1 MNEYADAVWKKA
13 NAKVRILAKIRR
25 FISENTAAKINKTMI
40 RPHLDYIDFG
50 TDSSSADRVCKLD
63 TLQNKALRWCQ
74 ESGGLRDCAPLTF
87 PPLVPPVTRGD
98 YTTGPRAHRTTDN
111 SRHSSTCR
119 PGAQTYIVPRPPQ
132 PLLKFLL

>member
-25 FISENTAAKINKTMI
+25 FISENTAAKINKTMV

-63 TLQNKALRWCQ
+63 TLQNK
-74 ESGGLRDCAPLTF
+74 DCARHAPLKMTDTYHF
-87 PPLVPPVTRGD
+87 EGLNGH
-98 YTTGPRAHRTTDN
+98 TT
-111 SRHSSTCR
+111 
-119 PGAQTYIVPRPPQ
+119 
-132 PLLKFLL
+132 